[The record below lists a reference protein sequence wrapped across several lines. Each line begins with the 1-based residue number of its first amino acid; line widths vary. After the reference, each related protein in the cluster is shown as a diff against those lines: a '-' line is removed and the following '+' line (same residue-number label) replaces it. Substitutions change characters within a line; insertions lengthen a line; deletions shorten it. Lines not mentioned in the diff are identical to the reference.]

1 MERSGT
7 ERMFELV
14 LSLPGQL
21 AASVAAAGRFRPGRV
36 RRFDNVVIAG
46 MGGSAMGGDICR
58 CLLLDESPV
67 PVFVWRDYRIPK
79 LVKGRTLFVAVS
91 YSGGTEETLAAF
103 EAARGRRARIV
114 CVTSGGVLGRLAA
127 EHGCPVVAVPAGM
140 PPRAALGY
148 LFGSL
153 ITVLHRFGVCRSFE
167 ADVAEAVRLMRRR
180 GQIWRRRAKG
190 LARLLKGRLP
200 LVYSTS
206 RLLDCVAD
214 RWRCQLNEN
223 AKVLCHTNV
232 LPELDHNE
240 IVGAGRPGFLA
251 ARSALVAL
259 LDRETHPR
267 NRLRLAETVKVV
279 GGGFGRTAQVQ
290 SEGRSALARIFS
302 LIMLGDL
309 TSCELARL
317 SRVDAMPIA
326 RIDVL
331 KRLMAGGRIRRG

>member
-1 MERSGT
+1 MECDGR
-7 ERMFELV
+7 RQMFELV
-14 LSLPGQL
+14 WSLPEQL
-21 AASVAAAGRFRPGRV
+21 GAAVAAVGRVRLGRV
-36 RRFDNVVIAG
+36 RRFDSVVVAG

-67 PVFVWRDYRIPK
+67 PVLVWRDYRIPK
-79 LVKGRTLFVAVS
+79 LVTGRTLFLAVS

-103 EAARGRRARIV
+103 EEARERGAWIV
-114 CVTSGGVLGRLAA
+114 CVTSGGVLGSLAVKY
-127 EHGCPVVAVPAGM
+127 GCPVVPVPAGM
-140 PPRAALGY
+140 PPRAALGH

-153 ITVLHRFGVCRSFE
+153 ITVLHRLGACRSFE
-167 ADVAEAVRLMRRR
+167 ADIAEAVRLMRSRRR
-180 GQIWRRRAKG
+180 GWHQEAAKIARR
-190 LARLLKGRLP
+190 LKGRLP

-259 LDRETHPR
+259 LDRNTHPR
-267 NRLRLAETVKVV
+267 NRQRLAETVKVV
-279 GGGFGRTAQVQ
+279 GKGFGRIVEVK
-290 SEGRSALARIFS
+290 SEGRSALARVFS
-302 LIMLGDL
+302 LVMLGDL
-309 TSCELARL
+309 VSVELARL
-317 SRVDAMPIA
+317 NDVDPLPIA
-326 RIDVL
+326 RIDAL
-331 KRLMAGGRIRRG
+331 KQRMARGRQR

>member
-1 MERSGT
+1 MARDGRR
-7 ERMFELV
+7 RMLELV
-14 LSLPGQL
+14 WSLPDQL
-21 AASVAAAGRFRPGRV
+21 EVSAAAAGRVRLGRA

-58 CLLLDESPV
+58 CLLLDGSPV
-67 PVFVWRDYRIPK
+67 PVLVWRDYRIPK
-79 LVKGRTLFVAVS
+79 LVTDRTLFVAVS

-103 EAARGRRARIV
+103 EEARGRGARIV
-114 CVTSGGVLGRLAA
+114 CVTSGGTLGRLAA
-127 EHGCPVVAVPAGM
+127 KHGCPIVPVPAGM
-140 PPRAALGY
+140 PPRAALGH

-153 ITVLHRFGVCRSFE
+153 IVILHRLGVCRSF
-167 ADVAEAVRLMRRR
+167 AGDIAGAARFMRRR
-180 GQIWRRRAKG
+180 GREWWRRATAV
-190 LARLLKGRLP
+190 ARLLKGRLP

-240 IVGAGRPGFLA
+240 VVGAGQPGFLA
-251 ARSALVAL
+251 DRSALVAL
-259 LDRETHPR
+259 LDRETHLR

-279 GGGFGRTAQVQ
+279 GRGFGRVAELR
-290 SEGRSALARIFS
+290 SEGRSALARVFS

-309 TSCELARL
+309 VSVELARL
-317 SRVDAMPIA
+317 NGVDPLPIA
-326 RIDVL
+326 RIDAL
-331 KRLMAGGRIRRG
+331 KQGMARNRQQ

>member
-1 MERSGT
+1 ML
-7 ERMFELV
+7 ELV
-14 LSLPGQL
+14 RSLPEQL
-21 AASVAAAGRFRPGRV
+21 ASAAAAAGRARLV
-36 RRFDNVVIAG
+36 QSRRFDNVVIAG

-79 LVKGRTLFVAVS
+79 LVTRRTLFVGVS

-103 EAARGRRARIV
+103 TAARRRGAELV
-114 CVTSGGVLGRLAA
+114 CVTSGGTLGRLAA
-127 EHGCPVVAVPAGM
+127 RAGCPVVPVPAGM
-140 PPRAALGY
+140 PPRAALGH

-153 ITVLHRFGVCRSFE
+153 IVILHRFGVCRSF
-167 ADVAEAVRLMRRR
+167 AGDIAEAVRLMRRR
-180 GQIWRRRAKG
+180 NRSWQKRATNV
-190 LARLLKGRLP
+190 ARLLKGRLP

-240 IVGAGRPGFLA
+240 IVGAGRPGFVA
-251 ARSALVAL
+251 GRSALVAL
-259 LDRETHPR
+259 LDRGTHPR
-267 NRLRLAETVKVV
+267 NRRRLVETVNVV
-279 GGGFGRTAQVQ
+279 GNGFGRIVHAA

-302 LIMLGDL
+302 LVMLGDL
-309 TSCELARL
+309 TSCALA
-317 SRVDAMPIA
+317 SFNRVDAMPIP
-326 RIDVL
+326 RIDAL
-331 KRLMAGGRIRRG
+331 KLRMARGRKR